1 MDESNVGERSIASLL
16 HKEPITD
23 GVCIYTFINT
33 IIGYFDEKTNIFID
47 DQGREYDN
55 VESDL
60 AIFGTNQYVCGNI
73 MSLDNAYD
81 KYMQGEKS
89 TDVQELFNRY
99 DEEESN
105 FYYLSAIDEAGHL
118 LVLKIDYNKQ
128 LDEYYE
134 KIFGKDGN
142 LDPNLTIEEIQ
153 ERANSVKDD
162 INVNLEINIAELEKN
177 LKDNKYNKKELM
189 QLKNKLS
196 AKDFNI
202 KQLIEMADKQLNI
215 KKPKKTTKKN
225 KYYYDDGVLN
235 IKCILKDIKK
245 TLVAQDEPAKRLLVE
260 ICRTDLDDSK
270 KSGILVT
277 GSTGVGKTELM
288 TLISEKLERP
298 FLIVDTMQLTS
309 PGYEGKNIEQCLY
322 ELYEKCNGD
331 VAKAEKAIIYFDE
344 IDKKGSSKKDDVG
357 GQGVLNL
364 LLKFLDGST
373 YMAAPNL
380 QSGGLMRAV
389 KIKTDDMLI
398 IAGGAFSDL
407 YGKTDRKPIGFNSK
421 KELAEK
427 KEEPTITDFVEKA
440 MMSNEF
446 MGRFPIHIRLNDLK
460 PEDMKRILLESDK
473 SPTKIEE
480 AIFKKLN
487 CKLKFTDDAYE
498 AFATQAENLKEGARG
513 LKGIVK
519 NSTAKA
525 FEDVNDKRNKFE
537 AITITA
543 DTINDNTKYSYV
555 IRKNTKSTKKGAN

>member
-1 MDESNVGERSIASLL
+1 MDESYVGERSIASLL
-16 HKEPITD
+16 HKEPITE
-23 GVCIYTFINT
+23 GVCIYTFVNT
-33 IIGYFDEKTNIFID
+33 IIGYFDPKTQIFVD
-47 DQGREYDN
+47 DQGREYEN
-55 VESDL
+55 IESDL
-60 AIFGTNQYVCGNI
+60 SIFSTSQFACGNI
-73 MSLDNAYD
+73 MNLDKAYD
-81 KYMQGEKS
+81 QYMQGEK
-89 TDVQELFNRY
+89 TADIQDLFNSF

-105 FYYLSAIDEAGHL
+105 YYYLSAIDENGYL
-118 LVLKIDYNKQ
+118 LVLKHDYNKE
-128 LDEYYE
+128 LDDYYE
-134 KIFGKDGN
+134 KIFGKDGLLN
-142 LDPNLTIEEIQ
+142 PNLTIEEIQ
-153 ERANSVKDD
+153 ERAKNIKNSSNINLD
-162 INVNLEINIAELEKN
+162 INMAELEKN
-177 LKDNKYNKKELM
+177 LKENKYNKKELM

-196 AKDFNI
+196 AKDYNI
-202 KQLIEMADKQLNI
+202 KQLIEMADKQLNV
-215 KKPKKTTKKN
+215 KKTKNQPKKN

-235 IKCILKDIKK
+235 IKSLLKDIKK
-245 TLVAQDEPAKRLLVE
+245 TLIAQDEPSKRLLVE
-260 ICRTDLDDSK
+260 ICRMDLDDSK

-331 VAKAEKAIIYFDE
+331 IKKAEKAIIYFDE

-373 YMAAPNL
+373 YTAAPNL
-380 QSGGLMRAV
+380 QSGGLMQAV
-389 KIKTDDMLI
+389 KIKTNDMLI

-407 YGKTDRKPIGFNSK
+407 YGKKEKAQIGFNKDREETK
-421 KELAEK
+421 KQP
-427 KEEPTITDFVEKA
+427 EPTITDFVEKA
-440 MMSNEF
+440 MMTNEF

-480 AIFKKLN
+480 KIFKKMN
-487 CKLKFTDDAYE
+487 CKLRFTDDAYE
-498 AFATQAENLKEGARG
+498 AFAARAEKLKEGARG

-525 FEDVNDKRNKFE
+525 FEDVNDKRDKYE
-537 AITITA
+537 TITITA
-543 DTINDNTKYSYV
+543 DTVNDNTNYSYV
-555 IRKNTKSTKKGAN
+555 IRKNTSIKKGAN

>member
-16 HKEPITD
+16 HKEPITE
-23 GVCIYTFINT
+23 GVCLYTFINT
-33 IIGYFDEKTNIFID
+33 IVGYYDAEGRVFID
-47 DQGREYDN
+47 DQGKEYDN
-55 VESDL
+55 IESDN
-60 AIFGTNQYVCGNI
+60 AIFGSNQYACGNI
-73 MSLDNAYD
+73 MSLDEAYN
-81 KYMQGEKS
+81 KYMEGNSSADIQ
-89 TDVQELFNRY
+89 DLFNRY
-99 DEEESN
+99 EEEESN
-105 FYYLSAIDEAGHL
+105 FYYLSAIDEDGYL
-118 LVLKIDYNKQ
+118 LVLKHDYN
-128 LDEYYE
+128 LELSDYYQR
-134 KIFGKDGN
+134 IFGKDGN
-142 LDPNLTIEEIQ
+142 LNPNLTIEEIQ
-153 ERANSVKDD
+153 ERANNGKNSQN
-162 INVNLEINIAELEKN
+162 INIDINIAEIEKN
-177 LKDNKYNKKELM
+177 IKENKYDKKELM
-189 QLKNKLS
+189 QIKNKLS
-196 AKDFNI
+196 AKDYNL
-202 KQLIEMADKQLNI
+202 KQLIDMADKKLNI
-215 KKPKKTTKKN
+215 NTTKKKEKKN

-235 IKCILKDIKK
+235 IKSLLKDIKK

-288 TLISEKLERP
+288 TLISEKLQRP

-331 VAKAEKAIIYFDE
+331 ISKAEKAIIYFDE

-407 YGKTDRKPIGFNSK
+407 YGNKEKEPIGFANK
-421 KELAEK
+421 AEK
-427 KEEPTITDFVEKA
+427 KKQAEPTITDFVEKA

-487 CKLKFTDDAYE
+487 CKLTFTEDAYN
-498 AFATQAENLKEGARG
+498 AFASRAEKLKEGARG
-513 LKGIVK
+513 LKGMVK

-525 FEDVNDKRNKFE
+525 FEDVNDKRNKYE
-537 AITITA
+537 AITINA
-543 DTINDNTKYSYV
+543 DTVDDNTKYTYV
-555 IRKNTKSTKKGAN
+555 IRKNTRNTKKGAN

>member
-16 HKEPITD
+16 HKEPVTE
-23 GVCIYTFINT
+23 GVCLYTFINT
-33 IIGYFDEKTNIFID
+33 IIGYFDPQTNVFVD
-47 DQGREYDN
+47 EQGREYDN
-55 VESDL
+55 IESDM

-73 MSLDNAYD
+73 MSLDDAYN
-81 KYMQGEKS
+81 KYMEGNTS
-89 TDVQELFNRY
+89 TDIQDLFNRY

-105 FYYLSAIDEAGHL
+105 FYYLCAIDEDGYL
-118 LVLKIDYNKQ
+118 LVLKHDYNLE
-128 LDEYYE
+128 LDEYYQ

-142 LDPNLTIEEIQ
+142 LNPNLTIEEIQ
-153 ERANSVKDD
+153 ERANNVKNSKNISIDLD
-162 INVNLEINIAELEKN
+162 IKEIEKN
-177 LKDNKYNKKELM
+177 IKENKYDKKELM
-189 QLKNKLS
+189 QIKNKLS
-196 AKDFNI
+196 AKNYNL
-202 KQLIEMADKQLNI
+202 KQLIDMADKQLNI
-215 KKPKKTTKKN
+215 KTPKKKEKKN

-235 IKCILKDIKK
+235 IKSLLKDIKK

-288 TLISEKLERP
+288 TLISEKLQRP

-331 VAKAEKAIIYFDE
+331 IKQTEKAIIYFDE

-407 YGKTDRKPIGFNSK
+407 YDKKEKGQIGFATK
-421 KELAEK
+421 AERQEK
-427 KEEPTITDFVEKA
+427 KEPTITDFVEQA
-440 MMSNEF
+440 MMSKEF

-460 PEDMKRILLESDK
+460 KDDMKKILLESDK

-480 AIFKKLN
+480 RIFKKLN
-487 CKLKFTDDAYE
+487 CKLSFSEDAYN
-498 AFATQAENLKEGARG
+498 AFASRAEKLKEGARG

-519 NSTAKA
+519 ESTAKA
-525 FEDVNDKRNKFE
+525 LEDVNNKRNKFE
-537 AITITA
+537 TITITA
-543 DTINDNTKYSYV
+543 DTVDDNSKYTYV
-555 IRKNTKSTKKGAN
+555 IRKNTRNTKKGAK

>member
-1 MDESNVGERSIASLL
+1 MDESYVGERSIASLL
-16 HKEPITD
+16 HKEPITE
-23 GVCIYTFINT
+23 GVCIYTFVNT
-33 IIGYFDEKTNIFID
+33 IIGYFDPKTQIFVD
-47 DQGREYDN
+47 DQGREYEN
-55 VESDL
+55 IESDL
-60 AIFGTNQYVCGNI
+60 SIFSTSQFACGNI
-73 MSLDNAYD
+73 MDLDKAYD
-81 KYMQGEKS
+81 QYMQGEKT
-89 TDVQELFNRY
+89 TDIQDLFNSF

-105 FYYLSAIDEAGHL
+105 YYYLSAIDENGYL
-118 LVLKIDYNKQ
+118 LVLKHDYNKE
-128 LDEYYE
+128 LDDYYE
-134 KIFGKDGN
+134 KIFGKDGLLN
-142 LDPNLTIEEIQ
+142 PNLTIEEIQ
-153 ERANSVKDD
+153 ERAKNIKD
-162 INVNLEINIAELEKN
+162 NMNISIDLNMAEVEKN
-177 LKDNKYNKKELM
+177 LKENKYNKKELM

-196 AKDFNI
+196 AKDYNI

-215 KKPKKTTKKN
+215 KKPKKQPKKN

-235 IKCILKDIKK
+235 IKSLLKDIKK
-245 TLVAQDEPAKRLLVE
+245 TLIAQDEPSKRLLVE
-260 ICRTDLDDSK
+260 ICRMDLDDSK

-331 VAKAEKAIIYFDE
+331 IKKAEKAIIYFDE

-380 QSGGLMRAV
+380 QSGGLMQAV

-407 YGKTDRKPIGFNSK
+407 YGKKEKAQIGFNKNKEENK
-421 KELAEK
+421 KQP
-427 KEEPTITDFVEKA
+427 EPTITDFVEKA

-480 AIFKKLN
+480 RIFKKMN
-487 CKLKFTDDAYE
+487 CKLRFTDDAYE
-498 AFATQAENLKEGARG
+498 AFAARAEKLKEGARG

-525 FEDVNDKRNKFE
+525 FEDVNDKRDKYE
-537 AITITA
+537 TITITA
-543 DTINDNTKYSYV
+543 DTVNDNTNYSYV
-555 IRKNTKSTKKGAN
+555 IRKNTSIKKGAN